1 MSGSRSG
8 IGVQSS
14 IDIILTT
21 HPIPVNRCIKF
32 GNMKLLTTKKTM
44 GTLLCIVIMIQPA
57 MVVAQNATL
66 KNIIVTNTRDD
77 LLIYLTVEG
86 AFHKDTKTAISSGV
100 PATFS
105 FFVNLYQTR
114 SFWFDKKISE
124 LEILHT
130 INYDTLKTE
139 YIVERSSDANP
150 QKVVKSFDEAKKLM
164 AEIDS
169 LKVVELNRL
178 EKGRQYQIRTKA
190 KLSKLTLPFYLHY
203 VLFFVALWDFDTDWY
218 TIDFIY

>member
-1 MSGSRSG
+1 M
-8 IGVQSS
+8 
-14 IDIILTT
+14 TT
-21 HPIPVNRCIKF
+21 HPTPVNRCIKF
-32 GNMKLLTTKKTM
+32 CNMKSLTKKNM
-44 GTLLCIVIMIQPA
+44 GILLCVVIMVQPA

-77 LLIYLTVEG
+77 LLIYLAVEDAFPENMETV
-86 AFHKDTKTAISSGV
+86 ILSGV
-100 PATFS
+100 PTTFS

-114 SFWFDKKISE
+114 SFWFDKNISE

-130 INYDTLKTE
+130 IKYDNLKTE
-139 YIVERSSDANP
+139 YIVERSWDANT
-150 QKVVKSFDEAKKLM
+150 QRVMKSIDEAKKLM
-164 AEIDS
+164 VEIDS

-178 EKGRQYQIRTKA
+178 EKGSQYQIRTKA
-190 KLSKLTLPFYLHY
+190 KLRKLTLPFYLHY

>member
-57 MVVAQNATL
+57 MGFAQNATL

-86 AFHKDTKTAISSGV
+86 AFHKDTETAISSGV

>member
-1 MSGSRSG
+1 MGLDS
-8 IGVQSS
+8 
-14 IDIILTT
+14 ILTR
-21 HPIPVNRCIKF
+21 HPAPVNHC
-32 GNMKLLTTKKTM
+32 MKLNSMRLLTKKNM
-44 GTLLCIVIMIQPA
+44 GILLCIVIMLQPA
-57 MVVAQNATL
+57 MVYAQDATL

-86 AFHKDTKTAISSGV
+86 AFRENMETAISSGV

-114 SFWFDKKISE
+114 SFWFDKNITE

-130 INYDTLKTE
+130 IKYDTLKTE
-139 YIVERSSDANP
+139 YVVERSWDGNN
-150 QKVVKSFDEAKKLM
+150 QRVLKSFGEAKKLM

-178 EKGRQYQIRTKA
+178 EKGNQYQIRAKA

-203 VLFFVALWDFDTDWY
+203 VLFFVSLWDFDTDWY

>member
-8 IGVQSS
+8 IGVQSG

-21 HPIPVNRCIKF
+21 HPIPVNRYIKF

-44 GTLLCIVIMIQPA
+44 GILLCIVIMIQPA

-86 AFHKDTKTAISSGV
+86 AFHKDTETAISSGV

-130 INYDTLKTE
+130 INYDTFKSE
-139 YIVERSSDANP
+139 YIVERSSDATP
-150 QKVVKSFDEAKKLM
+150 QKVVKSFEEAKKLM
-164 AEIDS
+164 TEIDS

-178 EKGRQYQIRTKA
+178 AKGRQYQIRTKA